1 MVTIGGEKAQRAVLV
16 RARLLAARGT
26 GSCTVVDPP
35 SPEVLVAPD
44 APDVPE
50 EPWDMDGTSCWEP
63 PEEWFEQSS
72 ARLPDASDL
81 AGMDR
86 EFEKSG
92 SPELPGAARPSG
104 VPERA
109 WTGGM
114 DGRPAADRSFDL
126 AAAEPGAAL
135 VSALLEADL
144 DGLDDYDV
152 VEAVA
157 AWDRVVSWAQA
168 QQLEAVAVLADR
180 ESMNPPWP
188 ATAGRVAR
196 PNVTGEEL
204 ALRLGR
210 TRRAAN
216 VMVDMA
222 RALVGP
228 LAPTGELLERGR
240 LDLAQ
245 VRAIHDGLAGVPD
258 AGCADVQDLVLD
270 RAPERSP
277 GQLAKDVSRALI
289 ALDPAGASARVEQ
302 ACRGR
307 RVDRPRALAHGM
319 AGMWAVLPADRAIT
333 IDADLD
339 SHARGLRAA
348 GDGRT
353 LDQLRA
359 DLFVDALTGA
369 AHGDTPAPGGTDI
382 GAPSGGG
389 SLVSGPVRGP
399 AARGASGAAAAPPPR
414 SPRRRDGWTP
424 RRAQVNV
431 TVPLTTL
438 LGLTEEPGELAGYGP
453 IDAGTARRLAADGTW
468 RRIVTDPTAGTVLDV
483 GRTTY
488 RPPADLD
495 AHVRHRDQSCA
506 RPGCGASAFGC
517 DLDHTVDFHRGG
529 GRGTTSHDNLGPL
542 CPRDH
547 QIKTDGGFS
556 LEQPSAGTFRWT
568 TPTGHSY
575 EHTPGRPPPLPAPEV
590 RPRESEAGMGESEV
604 RPRESEVGQGEPQA
618 GEPPDG

>member
-1 MVTIGGEKAQRAVLV
+1 MVTTGGEQARRAAFV
-16 RARLLAARGT
+16 RARPSPARGA
-26 GSCTVVDPP
+26 GHCSVMAAVVPGVSDAHD
-35 SPEVLVAPD
+35 APD
-44 APDVPE
+44 AADVPE
-50 EPWDMDGTSCWEP
+50 EPWDTAETECWEP
-63 PEEWFEQSS
+63 PEAWFEQPA
-72 ARLPDASDL
+72 ARLPETSGL
-81 AGMDR
+81 AEGAR
-86 EFEKSG
+86 RSELSG
-92 SPELPGAARPSG
+92 LAPVWDS
-104 VPERA
+104 
-109 WTGGM
+109 
-114 DGRPAADRSFDL
+114 L

-135 VSALLEADL
+135 VSALVQADL
-144 DGLDDYDV
+144 ERLDDYDV

-157 AWDRVVSWAQA
+157 AWDRVVSWVQA
-168 QQLEAVAVLADR
+168 QQLEVVAVLADR
-180 ESMNPPWP
+180 ESMNPSWP
-188 ATAGRVAR
+188 VTAGRVAR

-228 LAPTGELLERGR
+228 LAPTAELLERGR

-258 AGCADVQDLVLD
+258 IGCADVQDVVLD
-270 RAPERSP
+270 RAPNRTP
-277 GQLAKDVSRALI
+277 GQLTKDVSRALI

-307 RVDRPRALAHGM
+307 RVDRPRALPHGM
-319 AGMWAVLPADRAIT
+319 AGLWAVLPADRAIT

-339 SHARGLRAA
+339 SHARTLRTA

-359 DLFVDALTGA
+359 DLFVDALVGGA
-369 AHGDTPAPGGTDI
+369 YGTEHDGAPGGAQGRTACELRSP
-382 GAPSGGG
+382 G
-389 SLVSGPVRGP
+389 SGPNASDGGTSSV
-399 AARGASGAAAAPPPR
+399 AGASPPR
-414 SPRRRDGWTP
+414 TPRRRDGRTP

-468 RRIVTDPTAGTVLDV
+468 RRIVTDPASGTVLDV

-529 GRGTTSHDNLGPL
+529 SRGSTSHDNLGPL

-547 QIKTDGGFS
+547 QIKTDGGFAV
-556 LEQPSAGTFRWT
+556 EQPSAGTFRWT

-575 EHTPGRPPPLPAPEV
+575 EHTPGRPPPLPASPPSASPLTPSPPTPPPLTPPPLTPPQLPS
-590 RPRESEAGMGESEV
+590 RPPGPPSA
-604 RPRESEVGQGEPQA
+604 
-618 GEPPDG
+618 EPP